1 MKKMRHN
8 DLQRE
13 KKPKQREGRVLVGVV
28 VLTTALVLFGRCPG
42 EVEPIQRECL
52 PCLPTV
58 EPKKPEKTVKHVK
71 EPKKPPKKIV
81 IVKEKPHEKRT
92 LGPCPS
98 EVASEQQGNVE
109 TQVKACRGEIRKV
122 MENDED
128 PLVVH
133 LNAVFDTSGGLKPAN
148 NPGVAVPLYDG
159 KPSED
164 ADEKLNLKRVMYCLM
179 KTVGSIRT
187 TKRIE
192 EPGCK
197 QGFRVIIPAED

>member
-42 EVEPIQRECL
+42 EVEPIQKECP
-52 PCLPTV
+52 PCVSTV
-58 EPKKPEKTVKHVK
+58 ERKQPVKKVKHVK
-71 EPKKPPKKIV
+71 QPKKTPKKVV
-81 IVKEKPHEKRT
+81 IVKDKPPEKRT

-98 EVASEQQGNVE
+98 DIAKEQQGNVE

-122 MENDED
+122 MENEED
-128 PLVVH
+128 TLLVL
-133 LNAVFDTSGGLKPAN
+133 LNGVFDMAGGLKPAK

-164 ADEKLNLKRVMYCLM
+164 ADEKLNLQKVMYCLM
-179 KTVGSIRT
+179 KTLRSVRT